1 MRDNLLK
8 LKDVPNAR
16 FLNSKHPKWIGLT
29 FPMILAVP
37 TNLSMDPTTYISE
50 TSSYPPPE
58 VPDPDI
64 HSRAATNEAAA
75 AQQLCAVVLIGITH
89 QQCETGRNFMELLYP
104 NGPVWIQKWRRNME
118 CSPPKMFGENLFIDF
133 PDQEFAELIELQ
145 ELNSP
150 QNPVL
155 FF

>member
-1 MRDNLLK
+1 MRDNLMETEGSTKWIQMGQVRPLY
-8 LKDVPNAR
+8 AR
-16 FLNSKHPKWIGLT
+16 FLNSKHPKWMGLT

-37 TNLSMDPTTYISE
+37 GKDLSMDPTTYIAE

-89 QQCETGRNFMELLYP
+89 QQRETGRNLHGAF
-104 NGPVWIQKWRRNME
+104 VSKWTSLDTEVERKHGM
-118 CSPPKMFGENLFIDF
+118 LFAQD
-133 PDQEFAELIELQ
+133 
-145 ELNSP
+145 
-150 QNPVL
+150 VL
-155 FF
+155 

>member
-1 MRDNLLK
+1 MGQVRPLY
-8 LKDVPNAR
+8 AR
-16 FLNSKHPKWIGLT
+16 FLNSKHPKWMGLT

-37 TNLSMDPTTYISE
+37 GKDLSMDPTTYIAE

-89 QQCETGRNFMELLYP
+89 QQRETGRNLHGAF
-104 NGPVWIQKWRRNME
+104 VSKWTSLDTEVERKHGM
-118 CSPPKMFGENLFIDF
+118 LFAQD
-133 PDQEFAELIELQ
+133 
-145 ELNSP
+145 
-150 QNPVL
+150 VL
-155 FF
+155 